1 MKSFWLKFGRADAR
15 SMAEAR
21 RAVVRLLV
29 TIPFIVVL
37 LLSPFCM
44 FLCLCVF
51 FFFVSDIG
59 FEEGGGPPCCYGGT
73 GFTISKDA

>member
-51 FFFVSDIG
+51 FFFLFLI
-59 FEEGGGPPCCYGGT
+59 
-73 GFTISKDA
+73 